1 MTIPTF
7 SRIEVRHD
15 GKGDLMAA
23 SVALTDLAK
32 ELRRIAGSDLETRLM
47 RLAAHDAIR
56 DTSSRL
62 RGTSPEKGTT

>member
-7 SRIEVRHD
+7 SRIEIRTD
-15 GKGDLMAA
+15 GVGDLLAA
-23 SVALTDLAK
+23 SVALKQLSD
-32 ELRRIAGSDLETRLM
+32 ELRRIAGCGIDAKLL

-62 RGTSPEKGTT
+62 RLGAGK